1 MITSILLLSGCQTY
15 DSDDESNLNYAPA
28 QSSKLSN
35 IKSSIKGSV
44 SNLLESKTPQSVNK
58 ISDLVNEENLFSKT
72 NIQWEKYDS
81 RRVKVTIT
89 NTYYINEGLENY
101 NKDFT
106 ADYISGYQAEYGMEA
121 ELFIEATMQDFEAAI
136 QSQMGSIA
144 GGNIETDLGN
154 GVYKYEYAIRAGDSK
169 SGDVTYYNSNSG
181 EETKTQD
188 KDTDDD
194 GKKNSEDDD
203 IDGDGI
209 PNDEDDDRDGDGTDD
224 EDDEYPNDGSRS
236 ITAESEAG
244 RLPIVLDEIFESI
257 DVTFVSHEVFSGIGD
272 NDFSNSVL
280 FMNQNVMVNYNSK
293 ELQGEAPMGYI
304 SNFKVNNIY

>member
-28 QSSKLSN
+28 QSSKISN
-35 IKSSIKGSV
+35 IKSSIG
-44 SNLLESKTPQSVNK
+44 NLFQSETPQSVNK

-72 NIQWEKYDS
+72 NLQWEKYDS

-89 NTYYINEGLENY
+89 NTYYINEGLQNY

-106 ADYISGYQAEYGMEA
+106 AEYISGYQAEYGMEA
-121 ELFIEATMQDFEAAI
+121 ELLIEATMQDFEAAI
-136 QSQMGSIA
+136 QSQMASGVSSSDSGLGWTTYTWDVESGSP
-144 GGNIETDLGN
+144 T
-154 GVYKYEYAIRAGDSK
+154 
-169 SGDVTYYNSNSG
+169 SGDEYIFYPDTNEWV
-181 EETKTQD
+181 KTRD
-188 KDTDDD
+188 RDSDND
-194 GKKNSEDDD
+194 GIKNSDDND
-203 IDGDGI
+203 IDGDEI
-209 PNDEDDDRDGDGTDD
+209 PNGEDDDRDGDGVDNDD
-224 EDDEYPNDGSRS
+224 DDYPNDSSRS

-257 DVTFVSHEVFSGIGD
+257 DVTFVSNEVFSGLD
-272 NDFSNSVL
+272 KNDFSNSVL

>member
-1 MITSILLLSGCQTY
+1 MITYILLLSGCQTY
-15 DSDDESNLNYAPA
+15 DSDDESNLNYAPE
-28 QSSKLSN
+28 QSSKLSS

-44 SNLLESKTPQSVNK
+44 SNLLESKTNELASVK
-58 ISDLVNEENLFSKT
+58 DLTDFSAEDLFSKT

-101 NKDFT
+101 NRDFT

-121 ELFIEATMQDFEAAI
+121 ELFIEATMQDFEAAV
-136 QSQMGSIA
+136 QSQMGS
-144 GGNIETDLGN
+144 GSPDVSDSGLGWTTYTYSID
-154 GVYKYEYAIRAGDSK
+154 GEST
-169 SGDVTYYNSNSG
+169 SGDEYIYYEDTN
-181 EETKTQD
+181 EWVKTHD
-188 KDTDDD
+188 RDSDND
-194 GKKNSEDDD
+194 GIKNSDDND

-209 PNDEDDDRDGDGTDD
+209 PNGSDNDRDGDGVSNADD
-224 EDDEYPNDGSRS
+224 DYPNDSSKS

-244 RLPIVLDEIFESI
+244 KLPIVLDEIFESI
-257 DVTFVSHEVFSGIGD
+257 DVTFVSNEVFSGLGK

-293 ELQGEAPMGYI
+293 ELQGEVPMGYI